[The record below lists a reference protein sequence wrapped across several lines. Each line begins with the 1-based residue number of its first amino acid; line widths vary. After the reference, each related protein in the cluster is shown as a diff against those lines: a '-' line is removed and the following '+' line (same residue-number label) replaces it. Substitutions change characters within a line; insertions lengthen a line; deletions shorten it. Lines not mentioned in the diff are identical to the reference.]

1 MMKLVVAGDVC
12 MRGQED
18 TMSAEVA
25 REILASVQ
33 PVLDAADIRIVN
45 WENPTTAVE
54 EEGAPIPK
62 SGAMLHSKPENIV
75 FLKEGKFDVAL
86 MANNHTGDYDP
97 RGTIA
102 TKKYLEEAG
111 LLTVGAGADLE
122 EARQPL
128 YVEKNGETVAIIS
141 TCEYEFGIADRETP
155 GAAGF
160 DPRDLRMRIA
170 QAKEKADYVLV
181 IHHGGNEH
189 NPLPSP
195 RNRAR
200 YQDVIDMG
208 ADALVAM
215 HPHCPQGYE
224 IYNGKPIVY
233 SLGNFMFRTLSKTV
247 VQEGSWNYGYLASLT
262 FEKGKGAVL
271 EIDPYQNNLH
281 TSVIKL
287 MEGEA
292 RETMMAYLEDIS
304 RRFVDP
310 VEHERMF
317 MGWCMIA
324 GPGYARATK
333 YDESMLDAPD
343 DPPALALRNVFT
355 CEAHNELIT
364 TYMRMIVEHKI
375 DIGLKYMPVVR
386 ELQKMPVN
394 IW

>member
-1 MMKLVVAGDVC
+1 MIKLVVAGDVC

-33 PVLDAADIRIVN
+33 PILDAADIRIVN

-122 EARQPL
+122 EARHPL

-271 EIDPYQNNLH
+271 EIDPYQNNLQ

-292 RETMMAYLEDIS
+292 REKMMAYLEDIS
-304 RRFVDP
+304 RRFLDP
-310 VEHERMF
+310 DEHEQMF

-333 YDESMLDAPD
+333 YDESMLEKPD
-343 DPPALALRNVFT
+343 EQPALALRNVFS
-355 CEAHNELIT
+355 CEAHNELLTIYT
-364 TYMRMIVEHKI
+364 RMIVEHKI

>member
-1 MMKLVVAGDVC
+1 MIKLVVAGDVC

-62 SGAMLHSKPENIV
+62 SGAMLHSKPENLV
-75 FLKEGKFDVAL
+75 FLKEGRFDVAL

-97 RGTIA
+97 RGTMA
-102 TKKYLEEAG
+102 TKKYLEQVG

-160 DPRDLRMRIA
+160 DPRDLRKRIA
-170 QAKEKADYVLV
+170 LAKEKADYVLV

-224 IYNGKPIVY
+224 MYNGKPIVY

-247 VQEGSWNYGYLASLT
+247 TQDGSWNYGYLASLT
-262 FEKGKGAVL
+262 FEKGRGAVL
-271 EIDPYQNNLH
+271 QIDPYQNNLK
-281 TSVIKL
+281 TSVIRL

-292 RETMMAYLEDIS
+292 RETMMAYLEEIS
-304 RRFVDP
+304 RRFADP

-324 GPGYARATK
+324 GPGYARQTK
-333 YDESMLDAPD
+333 YDESMLECPD
-343 DPPALALRNVFT
+343 DPPALGLRNVFT

-364 TYMRMIVEHKI
+364 TYMRMIVEHKV
-375 DIGLKYMPVVR
+375 DIGLEYMPAVR

>member
-1 MMKLVVAGDVC
+1 MIKLVVAGDVC

-45 WENPTTAVE
+45 WENPTTAGE

-62 SGAMLHSKPENIV
+62 SGAMLHSKPENLV
-75 FLKEGKFDVAL
+75 FLKEGRFDVAL

-97 RGTIA
+97 RGTVA

-111 LLTVGAGADLE
+111 LLTVGAGANLE

-160 DPRDLRMRIA
+160 DPRDLRQRIA
-170 QAKEKADYVLV
+170 LAKEKADYVLV

-233 SLGNFMFRTLSKTV
+233 SLGNFMFRTLSSTV
-247 VQEGSWNYGYLASLT
+247 TQDGSWNYGYLASLT

-271 EIDPYQNNLH
+271 QIDPYQNNLK

-292 RETMMAYLEDIS
+292 RETMMAYVEDIS
-304 RRFVDP
+304 KRFLDP
-310 VEHERMF
+310 VEHEHMF

-333 YDESMLDAPD
+333 YDESMLENPD
-343 DPPALALRNVFT
+343 EPPALSLRNVFT

-364 TYMRMIVEHKI
+364 TYMRMIVEHKV
-375 DIGLKYMPVVR
+375 DIGLEYKPLVH